1 MEFWTSTVAV
11 PSRAGDA
18 VSVEVAETGARV
30 IGIAARILFALGAL
44 PHCLRWGI
52 DTARAAAGTT
62 VRDPNTLSFSACVNV
77 AYDENMAT
85 ARNLACTGSGPFVRF

>member
-18 VSVEVAETGARV
+18 VSDEVAETGARV
-30 IGIAARILFALGAL
+30 IGIAARILFALGAV

-62 VRDPNTLSFSACVNV
+62 GRDPNTLSFSAYANV
-77 AYDENMAT
+77 ACDEILAS
-85 ARNLACTGSGPFVRF
+85 ARNLACTGFGPFVSF

>member
-18 VSVEVAETGARV
+18 VSDEVAEKGARV
-30 IGIAARILFALGAL
+30 IGIAARILFALGAV
-44 PHCLRWGI
+44 PHCLRWVI

-62 VRDPNTLSFSACVNV
+62 SRDPDTLSFSAYVNV
-77 AYDENMAT
+77 ACDEILAG
-85 ARNLACTGSGPFVRF
+85 ARNLACAGSGSFVRF